1 MSLAYSF
8 TVWGTAAPQG
18 SKRHVGNGVM
28 LESSDR
34 VRPWRQDVRFAALE
48 KRPPDWDMTTP
59 MRLDLVFWFPRP
71 ATHYGTK
78 KGISYLKANAP
89 IDPVSARIGDIDKLQ
104 RAVFDALTGVA
115 YLDDRQVIDAH
126 ARKAYLRDSDLSPYT
141 YISIT
146 AFHD

>member
-1 MSLAYSF
+1 MNYSF
-8 TVWGTAAPQG
+8 TVWGIAAPQG

-48 KRPPDWDMTTP
+48 KRPHDWDMTTP

-71 ATHYGTK
+71 ASHYGIK
-78 KGISYLKANAP
+78 NGISYLKANAP
-89 IDPVSARIGDIDKLQ
+89 VEPVSARIGDIDKLQ

-115 YLDDRQVIDAH
+115 YLDDRQVVEVE
-126 ARKAYLRDSDLSPYT
+126 ARKAYLMGLDAAPYAH
-141 YISIT
+141 IT
-146 AFHD
+146 IAPYV

>member
-1 MSLAYSF
+1 MNYSF

-48 KRPPDWDMTTP
+48 ERPPDWDMATP

-71 ATHYGTK
+71 ASHYGTRN
-78 KGISYLKANAP
+78 GISYLKANAP
-89 IDPVSARIGDIDKLQ
+89 IEPVSARIGDIDKLQ

-115 YLDDRQVIDAH
+115 YLDDRQVVEVE
-126 ARKAYLRDSDLSPYT
+126 ARKAYLIRPDAAPYAH
-141 YISIT
+141 IT
-146 AFHD
+146 IAPYV